1 MARACRLRPE
11 KVPDELAGKGATRPP
26 LSHREVRTI
35 FSGSQADVSSG
46 ADDVAESEEMVFPEF
61 IEALARCAMSRWEN
75 VPGLAFRDKLS
86 LAIEQ
91 VCELAHRPVANPRLS
106 SRKKATAGRAGAG
119 AGARPSTIEMPS
131 PLAAAGR
138 SVLA

>member
-1 MARACRLRPE
+1 M
-11 KVPDELAGKGATRPP
+11 LAGASAGAAMYWQLSKKLLPAFDGARPFG
-26 LSHREVRTI
+26 RR
-35 FSGSQADVSSG
+35 SGQTDA
-46 ADDVAESEEMVFPEF
+46 
-61 IEALARCAMSRWEN
+61 EALARCAMSRWEN

-119 AGARPSTIEMPS
+119 ARHPVRRAPHR
-131 PLAAAGR
+131 L
-138 SVLA
+138 V